1 MEPLRLCLARH
12 GETDWNAAGRI
23 QGQLDTP
30 LNAHGQRQAAALAG
44 ALAAQT
50 FDAVYSSDLERAHHT
65 ARILA
70 AAHGLAVQALA
81 DWRERHHGRMQG
93 NTYDELKLSWPEGYR
108 RLRARDP
115 EFDVEGGESLQGLA
129 ARVAA
134 ALERLRARHARGTV
148 ALVTHG
154 GTLDAV
160 YRLVSGQPLHEPR
173 LVPIRNCS
181 IHWLRHDG
189 KGWSIE
195 AWGGDGHLVDA
206 RDELPG

>member
-1 MEPLRLCLARH
+1 MEALRLCLARH

-23 QGQLDTP
+23 QGQLDIP
-30 LNAHGQRQAAALAG
+30 LNARGQRQAAALAA
-44 ALAAQT
+44 ALAGQS
-50 FDAVYSSDLERAHHT
+50 FDAVYSSDLGRAQQT
-65 ARILA
+65 ARVLA
-70 AAHGLAVQALA
+70 AAHGLAVHTLA

-93 NTYDELKLSWPEGYR
+93 NTYDELKLSWPHGYQ

-115 EFDVEGGESLQGLA
+115 EFDVAGGESLQGLA
-129 ARVAA
+129 LRVAG
-134 ALERLRARHARGTV
+134 ALERLRARHAHGTV

-173 LVPIRNCS
+173 RVPIRNCS

-189 KGWSIE
+189 ERWSIV
-195 AWGGDGHLVDA
+195 AWGGDGHLVEA